1 MIGEPELDG
10 EWRTDRVAQTA
21 EPAAEPGAARASG
34 RGPRSRWLWAL
45 GGAVLAS
52 AVWGGTLVAQNRS
65 DTAPRIA
72 YRHVDDLCPEAP
84 LKALGAINGT
94 AFDMTWAGNETSPAL
109 DWSYCHATGEYTEGR
124 PWYGVEVMV
133 ERHKKSDPR
142 TEFEGAPGLD
152 LRRKGSSDV
161 EEVPGLGERALLRRH
176 PGADSQ
182 LAVLDGGV
190 VFTLRVEWNTDK
202 DLVDEDA
209 VHAAMI
215 EDMRTLTTRLR
226 E

>member
-10 EWRTDRVAQTA
+10 EWRTDRAFA
-21 EPAAEPGAARASG
+21 PADSAPEPGSARGAARS
-34 RGPRSRWLWAL
+34 PRARWVWAL

-52 AVWGGTLVAQNRS
+52 AVWGATLVAQNRS

-84 LKALGAINGT
+84 LKALGTINGT
-94 AFDMTWAGNETSPAL
+94 AFDMTWPGNEKSPAL
-109 DWSYCHATGEYTEGR
+109 DWSYCRATGGYTEGR
-124 PWYGVEVMV
+124 PWYGVEIMV

-142 TEFEGAPGLD
+142 PEFDAGPGLD
-152 LRRKGSSDV
+152 PRRTGASDV
-161 EEVPGLGERALLRRH
+161 EEVPGLGERALLRRQ
-176 PGADSQ
+176 PGTDAQ

-190 VFTLRVEWNTDK
+190 VFTLRVEWNMDR

-209 VHAAMI
+209 VHTAMI
-215 EDMRTLTTRLR
+215 EDMRALTTRLR

>member
-10 EWRTDRVAQTA
+10 EWRTDLVARAA
-21 EPAAEPGAARASG
+21 EPAAEPGSARASG

-65 DTAPRIA
+65 VAVPGTA
-72 YRHVDDLCPEAP
+72 YRHVDDLCSEAP
-84 LKALGAINGT
+84 LKALGTINGT
-94 AFDMTWAGNETSPAL
+94 AFDMTWPGKERSPAL
-109 DWSYCHATGEYTEGR
+109 DWSYCRATGGYTEGR
-124 PWYGVEVMV
+124 PWYGVEIMV
-133 ERHKKSDPR
+133 ERHKRSDPR
-142 TEFEGAPGLD
+142 PEFEARPGLD
-152 LRRKGSSDV
+152 PRRTGASDV
-161 EEVPGLGERALLRRH
+161 EEVPGLGERALLRRQ
-176 PGADSQ
+176 PGTDAQ

-190 VFTLRVEWNTDK
+190 VFTLRVEWNVDR

-209 VHAAMI
+209 VHTAMI
-215 EDMRTLTTRLR
+215 EDMRALTTRLR

>member
-10 EWRTDRVAQTA
+10 EWRTDRVAETA

-34 RGPRSRWLWAL
+34 RGPRSRWLWVL

-52 AVWGGTLVAQNRS
+52 AVWGGTLVVQNRS
-65 DTAPRIA
+65 VPAPGIA
-72 YRHVDDLCPEAP
+72 YRHVDDLCSQAP
-84 LKALGAINGT
+84 LKALGTINGT
-94 AFDMTWAGNETSPAL
+94 AFDMTWPGKETSPAL
-109 DWSYCHATGEYTEGR
+109 DWSYCRATGGYTEGR

-142 TEFEGAPGLD
+142 PEFEARPGLD
-152 LRRKGSSDV
+152 PRRTGASDV
-161 EEVPGLGERALLRRH
+161 EEVPGLGERALLRRQ
-176 PGADSQ
+176 PGTDAQ

-190 VFTLRVEWNTDK
+190 VFTLRVEWNVDR

-209 VHAAMI
+209 VHTAMI
-215 EDMRTLTTRLR
+215 EDMRALTTRLR